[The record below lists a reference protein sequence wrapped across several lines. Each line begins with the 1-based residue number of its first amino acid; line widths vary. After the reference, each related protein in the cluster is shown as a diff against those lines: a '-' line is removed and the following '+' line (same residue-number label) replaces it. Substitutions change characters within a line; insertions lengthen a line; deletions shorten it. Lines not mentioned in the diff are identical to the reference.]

1 MFENENTVFGTSN
14 QNIPPRLP
22 GDVVVQPASA
32 SVESDNSR
40 RERVTVAA
48 ALACARNLNGSDPV
62 IEMIENIRN
71 T

>member
-14 QNIPPRLP
+14 HEMPRLP
-22 GDVVVQPASA
+22 GDVVVQPGGA
-32 SVESDNSR
+32 SVEFDNSR
-40 RERVTVAA
+40 RVGVTVAA
-48 ALACARNLNGSDPV
+48 ALACARNLNGPDPV

>member
-1 MFENENTVFGTSN
+1 MFENENTLFGTSN
-14 QNIPPRLP
+14 LEMPHLP

-32 SVESDNSR
+32 SVESDNRR

-48 ALACARNLNGSDPV
+48 ALACARNLNGPDPV